1 VTTNLTRAPSE
12 LTNARTR
19 IVGRRDGPLA
29 DAIVTLVHAWRVARG
44 AFATGWRR
52 VSSVV
57 TGLGWCVVVVTVAA
71 LAAGYL
77 LGWTEGV
84 VIGWCGIVLAA
95 LAVLFLLGG
104 TGYRV
109 GVSLTSPRVVVGQTA
124 PAAVV
129 VENPGGRRLGWARVE
144 VPVGASIAAFAT
156 PTIAAG
162 GRHDDVFVIPTSR
175 RGVIAVGPAR
185 MVRSDPVGLVRR
197 RLEWTERAEL
207 FVHPATVAI
216 PSMSTGFVRDL
227 EGNPTR
233 DLTSSD
239 VSFHAL
245 REYVPGDEQRT
256 IHWKSSAK
264 TGSFMV
270 RQFEETRRSH
280 LLAALSL
287 SAADFADEEEF
298 ELAVSV
304 TGSLGVRAIHD
315 GRTVSVTVSEKTP
328 DFAKQVVYAVE
339 HLSTVTPTRL
349 LDDLSRIEMAETA
362 LRIADVARVSADA
375 ASGVSIAFLVC
386 GSPVGVTRLRHAS
399 TQFPPGVEVIAI
411 VCDPGALPSLRRV
424 GELSVLTVGYL
435 DDLQKALARSRAA

>member
-1 VTTNLTRAPSE
+1 MTTNLTRAPSE

-19 IVGRRDGPLA
+19 IVGGRDGALA
-29 DAIVTLVHAWRVARG
+29 DAVVVLVRASRAVRAALSIAWRRLSA
-44 AFATGWRR
+44 
-52 VSSVV
+52 VV
-57 TGLGWCVVVVTVAA
+57 TELGWCVVVVTVAA
-71 LAAGYL
+71 LSTGYL
-77 LGWTEGV
+77 LGWNEAV
-84 VIGWCGIVLAA
+84 AIGWCGVAVSALAA
-95 LAVLFLLGG
+95 LFLAGG
-104 TGYRV
+104 TRYRV
-109 GVSLTSPRVVVGQTA
+109 AVSLTAPRVVVGQKA

-129 VENPGGRRLGWARVE
+129 VTNPGRRRLGSARVE
-144 VPVGASIAAFAT
+144 VPVGASVAAFAT
-156 PTIAAG
+156 PSIAAG

-175 RGVIAVGPAR
+175 RGVIPVGPAR

-197 RLEWTERAEL
+197 RMQWTERAEL
-207 FVHPATVAI
+207 FVHPLTVAI

-233 DLTSSD
+233 DLTASD
-239 VSFHAL
+239 VAFHAL
-245 REYVPGDEQRT
+245 REYVPGDDQRT

-287 SAADFADEEEF
+287 ASADFADDEQF

-315 GRTVSVTVSEKTP
+315 GRTVSVTVSGKTP
-328 DFAKQVVYAVE
+328 DFAKQVVHTVE
-339 HLSTVTPTRL
+339 HLSTLTPSRL
-349 LDDLSRIEMAETA
+349 LDDLSRIERADAA
-362 LRIADVARVSADA
+362 LRITDVARVSAEA

-386 GSPVGVTRLRHAS
+386 GSTVGVTRLRHAS
-399 TQFPPGVEVIAI
+399 TQFAPGVEVVAI
-411 VCDPGALPSLRRV
+411 VCDPGATPGLRRV
-424 GELSVLTVGYL
+424 GELSVLTIGYL

>member
-1 VTTNLTRAPSE
+1 MTTNLTRAPSE

-19 IVGRRDGPLA
+19 IVGERDGALA
-29 DAIVTLVHAWRVARG
+29 DAIVTFVRVVRAVRSAAGSAWRS
-44 AFATGWRR
+44 

-57 TGLGWCVVVVTVAA
+57 TGLGWCVIVVVAAA
-71 LAAGYL
+71 LPAGYL
-77 LGWTEGV
+77 LGWTEAI
-84 VIGWCGIVLAA
+84 VIGWAGAALALLAGLYLLGGAGQRVRVALTSNRVIVGQKALAA
-95 LAVLFLLGG
+95 L
-104 TGYRV
+104 
-109 GVSLTSPRVVVGQTA
+109 
-124 PAAVV
+124 V
-129 VENPGGRRLGWARVE
+129 VENPLRRRLGAARVE
-144 VPVGASIAAFAT
+144 VPVGAGFAAFAT
-156 PTIAAG
+156 PALGPG
-162 GRHDDVFVIPTSR
+162 GRHDDVFIIPTSR

-185 MVRSDPVGLVRR
+185 MVRADPAGLVRR
-197 RLEWTERAEL
+197 GVEWTDVVEL
-207 FVHPATVAI
+207 FVHPRTVAI

-233 DLTSSD
+233 DLTASD

-245 REYVPGDEQRT
+245 REYVPGDEQRI

-287 SAADFADEEEF
+287 SSADFADDEEF

-328 DFAKQVVYAVE
+328 DFAKQQVFAVR
-339 HLSTVTPTRL
+339 HLSTLTPARL
-349 LDDLSRIEMAETA
+349 LDDLSRIERSESA
-362 LRIADVARVSADA
+362 LRISDLARVSADE

-386 GSPVGVTRLRHAS
+386 GSIVGAARLRHAS
-399 TQFPPGVEVIAI
+399 TQFPPGVEVVAI
-411 VCDPGALPSLRRV
+411 VCDPGASPGLRRV

-435 DDLQKALARSRAA
+435 DDLQKTLARSRAT